1 MATIHIDGKEYEVEG
16 APNLL
21 EACLNLGLDVPYFC
35 WHPAL
40 GSVGSCRQC
49 AVKQF
54 QGPDDKRGRMVMS
67 CMVPTTND
75 MYISIDDA
83 EAVEF
88 RKSVNEW
95 MMLNHPHDC
104 PVCEEGGNCHLQDM
118 TVMTGHVNRTSRFP
132 KRTHENQELGPFISH
147 EMNRCIACYR
157 CVRYY
162 KDYAGGTD
170 FGVYGAHD
178 NVYFGRTE
186 SGTLDSEFA
195 GNLVEICP
203 TGVFTDKTQSA
214 HYNRKWD
221 MQYAPSICQGCSLG
235 CNISPGE
242 RYGQLRKI
250 ENRYHGGINH
260 YFLCD
265 RGRFGYDYVNAD
277 DRPYKAFRSHE
288 GMRFELTPQD
298 AVNNVIDVI
307 RRSKKIAG
315 IGSPRASVESNLLL
329 KRWVG
334 DEEFSLGIAE
344 KELQA
349 LEAASTMIQHS
360 GIATPTL
367 RDIEACDAVLVLG
380 EDLTQTAARMALA
393 LRQSVKNKAKAKAA
407 AMKVDSWQVAAVAT
421 IGQRDLS
428 PLYLTSLDA
437 TRLDDVATIRYHAA
451 ISDQARLGFAIAHIL
466 DPSAPAVTDADDA
479 LLSVARQ
486 IADGL
491 AQAKR
496 PLIISGTSNSSVTL
510 LDAAAN
516 VAAALKKTNDAV
528 ALSLVANEVNSV
540 GSALI
545 GGLSVEAMLQR
556 IAKDGVDTL
565 VVVENDLYR
574 RAPASL
580 VDAALAKVENL
591 IVLDHQNN
599 AMVKRASW
607 VLPAATF
614 AEGDGTV
621 INNEGRAQ
629 RFFQVFDPA
638 YYDTTRT
645 VHASWKWLYALQ
657 HASDASGVQ
666 WGQLDDVIAECASA
680 VPVLKGMIE
689 AAPNAKFRIKG
700 LKIARSPYRYSGRT
714 AQRANL
720 DVNEP
725 RSPQDTDS
733 PFAFSMEG
741 YNGTDNGS
749 KEIPFAWAP
758 GWNSPSA
765 WNKFQNEVGG
775 SLRAGDP
782 GTFLFDSRM
791 GLGLQYRTSI
801 PQRYTPQ
808 DQLQIIANWKLFG
821 SDELSQ
827 GAAPIQQRMAEP
839 VLTLNQADAARL
851 GLNDGAAVSFT
862 WDNQSFVLTVN
873 ISTEL
878 APGLAGLPLG
888 IAPFSPAML
897 AGSISALQEVQK

>member
-1 MATIHIDGKEYEVEG
+1 MATIHIDGKDYEVEG
-16 APNLL
+16 ATNLL

-49 AVKQF
+49 AVKQY

-67 CMVPTTND
+67 CMVPTTQD
-75 MYISIDDA
+75 MYISIEDA

-118 TVMTGHVNRTSRFP
+118 TVMTGHVNRTTRFP

-170 FGVYGAHD
+170 LGVFGAHD
-178 NVYFGRTE
+178 NVYFGRNE
-186 SGTLDSEFA
+186 SGTLESEFA

-265 RGRFGYDYVNAD
+265 RGRFGYDYVNAK
-277 DRPYKAFRSHE
+277 DRPYQAFRRHE
-288 GMRFELTPQD
+288 DTIFEVSAQD
-298 AVNNVIDVI
+298 AVNSVIDVI
-307 RRSKKIAG
+307 RRSKKVFG

-334 DEEFSLGIAE
+334 EEEFSIGVAD
-344 KELQA
+344 KELQC
-349 LEAASTMIQHS
+349 LEATTTLLQHS
-360 GIATPTL
+360 GIATPTM
-367 RDIEACDAVLVLG
+367 REIEACDAILVLG

-393 LRQSVKNKAKAKAA
+393 LRQSVKNKAREKAA
-407 AMKVDSWQVAAVAT
+407 ALKVDEWQIAAVQN

-451 ISDQARLGFAIAHIL
+451 VADQARLGFAVAHLL
-466 DPSAPAVTDADDA
+466 DPAAPAVTDADDE
-479 LLSVARQ
+479 LLKLART
-486 IADGL
+486 IAEGL
-491 AQAKR
+491 SIAKR
-496 PLIISGTSNSSVTL
+496 PLIITGTSNHSVAL
-510 LDAAAN
+510 IDAAAN
-516 VAAALKKTNDAV
+516 IAAALKKINEDV
-528 ALSLVANEVNSV
+528 ALSLVANEVNSI

-545 GGLSVEAMLQR
+545 GGRSVESVLQQ
-556 IAKDGVDTL
+556 IAKDGADTL
-565 VVVENDLYR
+565 VVMENDLYR

-580 VDAALAKVENL
+580 VDAALAKVGTL
-591 IVLDHQNN
+591 VVLDHQQQPLLEK
-599 AMVKRASW
+599 ADW

-614 AEGDGTV
+614 AEADGTV

-638 YYDTTRT
+638 YYDNTRT

-657 HASDASGVQ
+657 HSADAGIQ
-666 WGQLDDVIAECASA
+666 WGQLDEVISECAQT
-680 VPVLKGMIE
+680 VPVLKGMVD

-700 LKIARSPYRYSGRT
+700 LKLARSPYRYSGRT
-714 AQRANL
+714 SQRANIN
-720 DVNEP
+720 VHEP
-725 RSPQDTDS
+725 RASQDADS
-733 PFAFSMEG
+733 PLAFSMEG
-741 YNGTDNGS
+741 ISGPLNQTS
-749 KEIPFAWAP
+749 EVPFAWAP
-758 GWNSPSA
+758 GWHSPQA
-765 WNKFQNEVGG
+765 WNKFQNEIGG
-775 SLRAGDP
+775 ELRGGDP
-782 GTFLFDSRM
+782 GTYLFDSRM
-791 GLGLQYRTSI
+791 GLGISYRNTVPSAYK
-801 PQRYTPQ
+801 PQE
-808 DQLQIIANWKLFG
+808 QLQIVANWKLFG

-827 GAAPIQQRMAEP
+827 RAAPIQERMAAP
-839 VLTLNQADAARL
+839 VLTLSQQDAGRL
-851 GLNDGAAVSFT
+851 GLNDESKVSFQ
-862 WDNQSFVLTVN
+862 WDDQPFEITVKV
-873 ISTEL
+873 SSEL
-878 APGLAGLPLG
+878 AAGLAGLPLG
-888 IAPFSPAML
+888 VAPYSPAML
-897 AGSISALQEVQK
+897 ASTLTALQEVHK